1 MRTQSPIFYSPMIVT
16 VSYYTDFRYIS
27 MSVRLS
33 VCMINCLCFYLSLYV
48 NSFSYGQFVLVCV
61 FFSEICEGESFRL
74 ECGPGATIKLGN
86 LT

>member
-1 MRTQSPIFYSPMIVT
+1 MRTESPIFYSPMIVT

-61 FFSEICEGESFRL
+61 FLVRFAKGRVFDLNAVL
-74 ECGPGATIKLGN
+74 EPQLN
-86 LT
+86 